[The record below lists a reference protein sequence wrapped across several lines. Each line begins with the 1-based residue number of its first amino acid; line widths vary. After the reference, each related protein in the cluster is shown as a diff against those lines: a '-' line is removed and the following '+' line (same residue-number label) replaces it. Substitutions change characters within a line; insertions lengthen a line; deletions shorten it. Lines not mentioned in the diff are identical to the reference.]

1 MFSSVSAFMIGFR
14 IMPLEVFKL
23 LCSVTFNGTPKKESN
38 FFKFSV
44 CVFLVVSTSNVPFFS
59 FFTDLAVPIAASICF
74 SIPNGGSV
82 VIGFSL
88 FKDSM
93 IRYLAKFS

>member
-1 MFSSVSAFMIGFR
+1 
-14 IMPLEVFKL
+14 MPLDVFKL
-23 LCSVTFNGTPKKESN
+23 LCSVTFTGTPKKESN

-74 SIPNGGSV
+74 SITNSESE
-82 VIGFSL
+82 VISFSL
-88 FKDSM
+88 FRDSM
-93 IRYLAKFS
+93 IRYLASFLEK